1 MTAPLL
7 TVENL
12 SVVFRQGPKQVRA
25 VDGVSFTL
33 RPGGRLAIVGESGS
47 GKTSVALAL
56 AGLLPRRGVERGGSI
71 RWPSLGNSVCAGR
84 DVGVVFQDPMSSLNP
99 VLTVGEQ
106 VAEVAVTHL
115 GLSWDEASLRAGE
128 LLERVGLPQPH
139 DMADAYPHQ
148 LSGGQRQ
155 RVALAMALAAGPK
168 LLIADEPTTAL
179 DTLTQAQIVKLLDR
193 LARDTRLALILITH
207 DLVLARGMV
216 ETGMVMNSGRV
227 VETEP
232 IDALLS
238 SPRHAYTRV
247 LLEATLDPDAPPAR
261 KAKKLP
267 GPPLLRLSGLRKGF
281 GRGVRRVTAV
291 DGVDLTVMKGETLGV
306 VGGSGSGKTTLA
318 RLIVRL
324 LEPEAGEIEFTG
336 LDLLTHRGAA
346 LRQTRARLQMVF
358 QDPLSALNPLAT
370 VRRLLSDPLR
380 IHGHVAPVDREA
392 AVIGLLHR
400 VGLLP
405 DLADRYPHE
414 LSGGQRQRVNI
425 ARALASRPELLV
437 LDEPVSSLDVSI
449 RAQILKLLDDIQ
461 RDLGLSYLF
470 ISHDISVI
478 RAVADRVAVMDNGR
492 IVELGTADAIFTR
505 PSHPLTRAL
514 IDAAPRLHR
523 KAL

>member
-1 MTAPLL
+1 
-7 TVENL
+7 
-12 SVVFRQGPKQVRA
+12 
-25 VDGVSFTL
+25 
-33 RPGGRLAIVGESGS
+33 
-47 GKTSVALAL
+47 
-56 AGLLPRRGVERGGSI
+56 
-71 RWPSLGNSVCAGR
+71 
-84 DVGVVFQDPMSSLNP
+84 
-99 VLTVGEQ
+99 
-106 VAEVAVTHL
+106 
-115 GLSWDEASLRAGE
+115 
-128 LLERVGLPQPH
+128 
-139 DMADAYPHQ
+139 
-148 LSGGQRQ
+148 
-155 RVALAMALAAGPK
+155 
-168 LLIADEPTTAL
+168 
-179 DTLTQAQIVKLLDR
+179 
-193 LARDTRLALILITH
+193 
-207 DLVLARGMV
+207 
-216 ETGMVMNSGRV
+216 
-227 VETEP
+227 
-232 IDALLS
+232 
-238 SPRHAYTRV
+238 
-247 LLEATLDPDAPPAR
+247 
-261 KAKKLP
+261 
-267 GPPLLRLSGLRKGF
+267 
-281 GRGVRRVTAV
+281 
-291 DGVDLTVMKGETLGV
+291 MKGETLGV

-336 LDLLTHRGAA
+336 LDLLAHRGAA

-400 VGLLP
+400 VGLSP